1 MALPIAKL
9 ENNLMFYYLVH
20 LCDVYIFFQF
30 CSEIENQI
38 ESVPL
43 ANPELLEAIIENISG
58 KLHPNHYL
66 ITDTKRRLIDIYGVE
81 KKFLYEN
88 LGKDKIGIIKR

>member
-1 MALPIAKL
+1 M
-9 ENNLMFYYLVH
+9 
-20 LCDVYIFFQF
+20 
-30 CSEIENQI
+30 
-38 ESVPL
+38 PL